1 MFEIK
6 CCVNRINYD
15 STLQLLSPVFQKY
28 HIPMLVG
35 KAALFIMSEAKKQEL
50 LISLIK
56 KNDIRILS
64 ILQEV
69 INKKNISLDL
79 KEISIN
85 ERVGKMIEIK
95 LAVDNVNYESIVELI
110 LPVLCDSIKEKK
122 ELSFL
127 NELMANAEISKNVI
141 SATLNAIPDEMKTN
155 LILSAAEC
163 YNDKILE
170 MLKDFVIKKGI
181 KIDID
186 KVSIKNIEC

>member
-6 CCVNRINYD
+6 GCVSGINYD
-15 STLQLLSPVFQKY
+15 SCLQLLSPIFQKY
-28 HIPMLVG
+28 HIPLIAG
-35 KAALFIMSEAKKQEL
+35 KAALFFLSEEKKQEL
-50 LISLIK
+50 LISLVR
-56 KNDIRILS
+56 KNDTRILS

-127 NELMANAEISKNVI
+127 NELLANAEISKNVI
-141 SATLNAIPDEMKTN
+141 TAALNAIPDETKTN
-155 LILSAAEC
+155 MVLSAAEC